1 MFFCIYCKTS
11 IYVIRDTIEEQGR
24 ETMKQA
30 QDITDKN
37 ALEWAGK
44 LDNIRAW
51 ATEIADSKIM
61 RIGNP
66 AAEGK
71 STAAGF

>member
-1 MFFCIYCKTS
+1 MFFCRYCKIS

-44 LDNIRAW
+44 LDNIRAC
-51 ATEIADSKIM
+51 ATETASSEIIC
-61 RIGNP
+61 IGNT

-71 STAAGF
+71 SAAAVF

>member
-1 MFFCIYCKTS
+1 
-11 IYVIRDTIEEQGR
+11 
-24 ETMKQA
+24 MKQA

-44 LDNIRAW
+44 LDNIRAC
-51 ATEIADSKIM
+51 ATETASSEIIC
-61 RIGNP
+61 IGNT

-71 STAAGF
+71 SAAAVF